1 MAYIQGHAREQM
13 LLIPAS
19 VEDYVGAENPVRFIE
34 AFVDDLDLAA
44 AGFVRAMSKA
54 TGRPG
59 YAPGDLLKLYLYGY
73 LNRLRSS
80 RMLAAETGRN
90 LEVIWLLRGL
100 RPDFRTIADFR
111 CDNRVAFKAV
121 FRAFVLLCR
130 RLDLF
135 GRELLA
141 VDGTRLKAVNSR
153 RRNFTRQKLADWI
166 KLADERIEE
175 YLTHLDRADRSEVE
189 ADGAAQRAATL
200 RAKIARMRERRQMHT
215 TMLADLVASGESQ
228 ISLTDHDARG
238 MATHPKVGVGYNA
251 QVAVDA
257 KHKLIVEQHVTNA
270 GSDLGLLAQTAG
282 AARELLGVERIDAV
296 ADKGYYKGEDIAAC
310 DEVGVIPYVARPQR
324 GAAVF
329 AGRFA
334 KDEFTYDEAG
344 DFYRCPSGHRLDPL
358 HRSEKNGHRSIYY
371 SNRPACRGCPLK
383 PQCSAGNARRIE
395 RWEGEAVLDKMA
407 KPKPSIFRRGPGRAE
422 ILTAASV
429 PSPRRKIAT
438 SSPVIIRPITS
449 SRASSVDQAAT
460 YQRLRMNSIGDPAY
474 RGIRPTL
481 PSLEWSSACGPSQ
494 AGPGGYRGRS

>member
-1 MAYIQGHAREQM
+1 MAYIEGHARDQM

-19 VEDYVGAENPVRFIE
+19 IEDYVAADNPVRFIE
-34 AFVDDLDLAA
+34 GFVDGLDLAA
-44 AGFVRAMSKA
+44 AGFARSTPKAM
-54 TGRPG
+54 GRPG

-73 LNRLRSS
+73 LNRIRSS
-80 RMLAAETGRN
+80 RRLSTEAGRN
-90 LEVIWLLRGL
+90 LEVMWLLRGL

-111 CDNRVAFKAV
+111 GDNRDAFKPV
-121 FRAFVLLCR
+121 FRAFVMLCR

-175 YLTHLDRADRSEVE
+175 YLTHLDRADQTEVQ
-189 ADGAAQRAATL
+189 ADGAAMRASTL
-200 RAKIARMRERRQMHT
+200 KAKIARIRTRRQTHA

-228 ISLTDHDARG
+228 VSLTDPDARG

-282 AARELLGVERIDAV
+282 AARELLGVDRIDAV

-310 DEVGVIPYVARPQR
+310 EEVGVVPYVARPQR
-324 GAAVF
+324 GAAVA

-334 KDEFTYDEAG
+334 KEEFAYNGAG
-344 DFYRCPSGHRLDPL
+344 DFYCCPGGHRLDPVQ
-358 HRSEKNGHRSIYY
+358 RMEKDGRGSIFY
-371 SNRPACRGCPLK
+371 SNRPACRGCALK
-383 PQCSAGNARRIE
+383 SQCTAGSARRIE
-395 RWEGEAVLDKMA
+395 RWEGEAVLDRMA
-407 KPKPSIFRRGPGRAE
+407 ERLAARPDILATRRETVEHPFGSIKQWMNQGAFLMKGLPKVRGE
-422 ILTAASV
+422 FSLTAFAYNLRRAITIVGV
-429 PSPRRKIAT
+429 PAMMKA
-438 SSPVIIRPITS
+438 VY
-449 SRASSVDQAAT
+449 A
-460 YQRLRMNSIGDPAY
+460 
-474 RGIRPTL
+474 
-481 PSLEWSSACGPSQ
+481 
-494 AGPGGYRGRS
+494 